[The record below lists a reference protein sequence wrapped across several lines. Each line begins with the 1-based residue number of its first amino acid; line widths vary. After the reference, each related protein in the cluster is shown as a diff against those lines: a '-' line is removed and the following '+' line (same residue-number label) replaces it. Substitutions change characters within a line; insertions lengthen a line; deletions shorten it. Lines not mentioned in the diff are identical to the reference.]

1 MSERKVYS
9 PLQAAMGT
17 FLGGPLASVYFIK
30 KNFTATS
37 NYEGSS
43 KTLTYGGALL
53 VALLCIL
60 PFIPEDFP
68 TLPIPLLFVFL
79 TKVLIEKFQFDKD
92 TIEKDHTLTFHSN
105 WRVFFIG
112 LASLIV
118 FSVLIFI
125 QVLIMDSLGIIT
137 LV

>member
-1 MSERKVYS
+1 M
-9 PLQAAMGT
+9 
-17 FLGGPLASVYFIK
+17 GGPLASVYFIK
-30 KNFTATS
+30 QNFSAT
-37 NYEGSS
+37 NNHEGSS

-79 TKVLIEKFQFDKD
+79 TKVLVEKYQFDKD
-92 TIEKDHTLTFHSN
+92 AIEKDHTLTYHSN

-112 LASLIV
+112 VVSLIV
-118 FSVLIFI
+118 FMAVIFI
-125 QVLIMDSLGIIT
+125 QLLMMESLGIIT
-137 LV
+137 LA